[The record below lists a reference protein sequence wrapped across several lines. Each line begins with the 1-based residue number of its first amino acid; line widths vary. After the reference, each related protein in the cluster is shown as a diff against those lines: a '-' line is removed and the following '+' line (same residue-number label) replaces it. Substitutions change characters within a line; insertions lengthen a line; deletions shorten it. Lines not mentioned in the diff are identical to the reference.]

1 MLRFF
6 LHLLVLASVGFG
18 VALWTVPLLLQER
31 FSNDADVY
39 YRDAVRGPLFTLGEL
54 LQAKDAGE
62 RAAELQRLAAH
73 YGPALRL
80 LAADAVQPSASEQQA
95 LRQFGILARN
105 EQEDFYR
112 LLPAHGS
119 TPAQWLHLRLP
130 SSPPLD
136 PASAALA
143 ILLLVTV
150 SAAFL
155 LAWAWPTWRDLQRL
169 AAASRRMGEGDLAA
183 RAQISPRSSVA
194 PLARQFNQ
202 MGERIASLVARQRE
216 LTNDVS
222 HELRTPIA
230 RLSFELDL
238 LAVERDPQARQQ
250 LLREMR
256 DDLRGLDDLVGELL
270 FEARLEHAGD
280 RLQLEDIDASGWL
293 QTQLRQIRRDA
304 QGSAIDCTL
313 NGDVPS
319 RVQLHPHYMG
329 RAVLNLLRNALG
341 HARSRVQLQLQLDDG
356 QWQLRVCDDGPGI
369 AVEDRQRVFQPFTR
383 LDRSRQRD
391 TGGVGL
397 GLAMVARIVA
407 CHRGSV
413 VVEDS
418 ALGGAS
424 FVMRW
429 PVASAIR

>member
-6 LHLLVLASVGFG
+6 LRLLVLASIGFG

-31 FSNDADVY
+31 FSNDADAY

-54 LQAKDAGE
+54 LQGRDAAQRE
-62 RAAELQRLAAH
+62 AELQRLAPH
-73 YGPALRL
+73 YGPALEL
-80 LAADAVQPSASEQQA
+80 LAADAVRPRAEEQRA
-95 LRQFGILARN
+95 LEQFGLLARN
-105 EQEDFYR
+105 EQQDFYR
-112 LLPAHGS
+112 LLPGHAGA
-119 TPAQWLHLRLP
+119 PAQWLHLRLP

-136 PASAALA
+136 PASIALA
-143 ILLLVTV
+143 VLLLVSV

-169 AAASRRMGEGDLAA
+169 GAASMRMGEGDLNA
-183 RAQISPRSSVA
+183 RARISERSSVA

-230 RLSFELDL
+230 RLQFELDL
-238 LAVERDPQARQQ
+238 LSAETCADARRQ
-250 LLREMR
+250 LLQEMR
-256 DDLRGLDDLVGELL
+256 EDLRGLDELVGELL
-270 FEARLEHAGD
+270 FEARLEHVGR
-280 RLQLEDIDASGWL
+280 RLQQEHVDAPEWL
-293 QTQLRQIRRDA
+293 QDQLRVISRDA
-304 QGSAIDCTL
+304 QGSGVTCEVVECA
-313 NGDVPS
+313 PPQ
-319 RVQLHPHYMG
+319 VQLHPHYMA
-329 RAVLNLLRNALG
+329 RATLNLLRNALA
-341 HARSRVQLQLQLDDG
+341 HARSRVRLQLQRDG
-356 QWQLRVCDDGPGI
+356 DHWQLRVCDDGPGI
-369 AVEDRQRVFQPFTR
+369 AAADRERVFQPFTR
-383 LDRSRQRD
+383 LDLSRQRT

-407 CHRGSV
+407 CHHGSV
-413 VVEDS
+413 RVEDS

-429 PVASAIR
+429 PVAALH